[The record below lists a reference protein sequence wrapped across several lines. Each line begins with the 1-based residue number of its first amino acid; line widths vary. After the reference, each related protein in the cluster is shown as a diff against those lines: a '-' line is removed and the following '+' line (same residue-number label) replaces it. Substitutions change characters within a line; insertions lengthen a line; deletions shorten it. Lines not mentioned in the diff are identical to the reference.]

1 MSGIGTGRDSVC
13 FLAGKTYLFTLNEDL
28 SMKRRVDVVFLGHC
42 ELLSIEKLQNGS
54 AKEEE

>member
-1 MSGIGTGRDSVC
+1 
-13 FLAGKTYLFTLNEDL
+13 LAGKTYLFTLNEDL